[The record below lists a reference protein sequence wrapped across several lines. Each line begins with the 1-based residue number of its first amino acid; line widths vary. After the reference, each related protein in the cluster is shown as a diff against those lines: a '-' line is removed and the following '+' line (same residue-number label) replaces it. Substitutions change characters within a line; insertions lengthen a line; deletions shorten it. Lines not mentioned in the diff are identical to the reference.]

1 MKLIWT
7 FYIGQFT
14 MKLRIDFET
23 YSDIDI
29 KVQGSYIYAT
39 HPSTRILMMGYKE
52 HGKEAKLWLPGQ
64 DIPEEVLRA
73 DRFYAHNAVF
83 EYLIFKH
90 CGAAVGLPQLEL
102 NQFIDVMAL
111 CGKYAYPLSLAKA
124 AKALGVEEKDT
135 AGTRLIKL
143 FCTPQGG
150 GTPHTHPTDWEDFK
164 AYCKQDVDTM
174 AEVVVALPHHE
185 LSQREQK
192 LWELTQEI
200 NFRGVPVNA
209 DEARAV
215 YRYVEMYKEAHAE
228 RLPDLTGGNVTKAT
242 QVQRIKRWCE
252 SEGYPMPDGLGAQLI
267 EEALDGPNPPPDH
280 VAEVLEIRKEMGSSS
295 ANKFKLAQDYE
306 QDGRVHMSF
315 VKNGATT
322 GRYASWNFQMHNLA
336 KLKPLEDPNVLFKKF
351 MDIEEIDSPFRAA
364 KSLVRALIK
373 APKRS

>member
-1 MKLIWT
+1 
-7 FYIGQFT
+7 
-14 MKLRIDFET
+14 
-23 YSDIDI
+23 
-29 KVQGSYIYAT
+29 
-39 HPSTRILMMGYKE
+39 
-52 HGKEAKLWLPGQ
+52 
-64 DIPEEVLRA
+64 
-73 DRFYAHNAVF
+73 
-83 EYLIFKH
+83 
-90 CGAAVGLPQLEL
+90 
-102 NQFIDVMAL
+102 
-111 CGKYAYPLSLAKA
+111 
-124 AKALGVEEKDT
+124 
-135 AGTRLIKL
+135 
-143 FCTPQGG
+143 
-150 GTPHTHPTDWEDFK
+150 
-164 AYCKQDVDTM
+164 
-174 AEVVVALPHHE
+174 
-185 LSQREQK
+185 
-192 LWELTQEI
+192 
-200 NFRGVPVNA
+200 
-209 DEARAV
+209 
-215 YRYVEMYKEAHAE
+215 MYKEAHAE

-373 APKRS
+373 APKGSKLCVADWSGIETALLFWFVDDHSTLDVLHKKGDLYRVMASEIYGGTPEDVCKDTQRPLGKALILGCGYGMGFKRFKEAAKSFGVYIELPEANLAVTKYRQKFPR